1 MNILLESYLDYLRV
15 EKGLSPNSINSYRL
29 DLNKYL
35 SFLKE
40 RGISTSSKISKKD
53 VTDFL
58 FFLKSKL
65 SVNSIARSLSSIK
78 SFHKF
83 LLRERLSSSDPS
95 TLIEAPKLGTKI
107 PDVLSFDEINRI
119 LKSPNYREA
128 HGARDRAILE
138 LMYATGLRVSEVAG
152 LRLMDVN
159 LDVGFL
165 KCKGKSSKE
174 RIVPLGKIAQK
185 FIRRYIENA
194 RPKLLGEKTSV
205 NLFIAQGGR
214 HLSRQSIW
222 KMIKRIVRKVRIR
235 KFVSPHTLRHSFA
248 THLLEGGADL
258 RSVQELLGHASIT
271 TTQIYTH
278 INRKRLKEVHNA
290 YHPRAK

>member
-1 MNILLESYLDYLRV
+1 MDVFLESYLDYLRV
-15 EKGLSPNSINSYRL
+15 EKGLSPNSISSYRL

-40 RGISTSSKISKKD
+40 RGVSVPSKITKKD
-53 VTDFL
+53 IMDFL
-58 FFLKSKL
+58 FLLRGRL
-65 SVNSIARSLSSIK
+65 SVNSIARALSAIK
-78 SFHKF
+78 SFHSF
-83 LLRERLSSSDPS
+83 LLRERLSSVDPS
-95 TLIEAPKLGTKI
+95 VLIEAPKLGKKI
-107 PDVLSFDEINRI
+107 PDVLNFDEVSRI
-119 LKSPNYREA
+119 LKVPNYRDV
-128 HGARDRAILE
+128 HGARDKAILE

-152 LRLMDVN
+152 LKLMDIN

-174 RIVPLGKIAQK
+174 RIVPLGKSAQK
-185 FIRRYIENA
+185 FIERYIENA
-194 RPKLLGEKTSV
+194 RPKLMGKKNSV
-205 NLFIAQGGR
+205 YLFVAQGGR
-214 HLSRQSIW
+214 RLSRQSIW
-222 KMIKRIVRKVRIR
+222 KMIKSVVKKVRIR

-258 RSVQELLGHASIT
+258 RSVQELLGHANIT

-278 INRKRLKEVHNA
+278 INRMRLKEVHNA